1 MKSFKG
7 YEHERVGGRSE
18 GVIIRGNAS
27 KREIHTCTHEGHKE
41 RQREG
46 SEK

>member
-7 YEHERVGGRSE
+7 HEHERVGGRSE

-27 KREIHTCTHEGHKE
+27 KGEIHTCTHKGHRETE
-41 RQREG
+41 RR
-46 SEK
+46 K